1 MTKLQAINR
10 VLRLSGRKPVSKMES
25 GGAVVQE
32 AEREIDD
39 ADQRIQEEGWNE
51 NTEVDIKLE
60 RDSVTNKIEVGDDVL
75 SIDGYGFDA
84 FRRVAK
90 RGGFLF
96 DLDDNT
102 FSWSNVS
109 SVRVEIIR
117 KIPFSELS
125 ESLANY
131 IVADAAVSYY
141 SARPHEDRNTR
152 GRIERNLARQLAEAK
167 YRSHRSQN
175 RRHDTNV
182 LETEE
187 AADVRGRRHRFLN
200 FR

>member
-1 MTKLQAINR
+1 MA
-10 VLRLSGRKPVSKMES
+10 S

-39 ADQRIQEEGWNE
+39 SDMRIQEEGWNE

-60 RDSVTNKIEVGDDVL
+60 RDSVTKKIEVDDDIL

-84 FRRVAK
+84 FRKFAK
-90 RGGFLF
+90 RGNFLF

-102 FSWSNVS
+102 FSWTSVS
-109 SVRVEIIR
+109 SIRVEVIR

-131 IVADAAVSYY
+131 IVTDAAISYY
-141 SARPHEDRNTR
+141 NARPHEDRDTK
-152 GRIERNLARQLAEAK
+152 GRVERNLARQLMEAK
-167 YRSHRSQN
+167 YRAHRSQN

-182 LETEE
+182 LETDE
-187 AADVRGRRHRFLN
+187 AVGVRGRRHRFLN